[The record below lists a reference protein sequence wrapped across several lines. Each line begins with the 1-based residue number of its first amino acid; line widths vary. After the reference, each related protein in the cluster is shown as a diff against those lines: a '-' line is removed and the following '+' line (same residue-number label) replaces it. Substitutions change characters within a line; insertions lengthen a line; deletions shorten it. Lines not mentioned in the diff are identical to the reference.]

1 MPHQAYVEDAP
12 DYDDPP
18 HAPTPP
24 SAVPNNRDNVFDY
37 MVDEDQTNSPKI
49 QFSRK
54 SKEEMAMKNGAPSVF
69 SDSRASSR
77 SGYRNNEERVHSQ
90 DYSENGFS
98 YGTEPVNP
106 RPYNDVNASYASL
119 DIMTPSAKATKLRLE
134 GKERP
139 SVGHS
144 RQNSGSEKKRKRG
157 QTDQNGMENDTPM
170 ADVDGQLVT
179 AENTPSVK
187 HSGLTGG
194 LSKMMS
200 EENEAF
206 PFPKSPPH
214 NDRDRA
220 RGRDR
225 ASRRTDKYEEPA
237 SPLKKS
243 RSSRDDP
250 GLGISIKGR
259 AVKALSMVGGVLL
272 PAPPQDANTSKTRRR
287 ASSSDHDRNHDR
299 GREGEKRE
307 RKKHKA
313 HRHNGTAS
321 GNIRHERRRGSD
333 ASPEAQRRKL
343 KAIEYRKLSDSGTD
357 SEDDKN
363 KDPSQMVVFGAEEK
377 QRRRCN
383 SFLSNIPGTDS
394 EKGYSIHKAL
404 KRWHK
409 QSDVKSSTSKV
420 EEEQEL
426 WRGLRLRK
434 NDRGEIVVSF

>member
-1 MPHQAYVEDAP
+1 
-12 DYDDPP
+12 
-18 HAPTPP
+18 
-24 SAVPNNRDNVFDY
+24 
-37 MVDEDQTNSPKI
+37 MVDEGTPDNPKI
-49 QFSRK
+49 QFSKK
-54 SKEEMAMKNGAPSVF
+54 SGEEMAMKNGAPSVF

-106 RPYNDVNASYASL
+106 RPYNHVNPSYASL
-119 DIMTPSAKATKLRLE
+119 DFMTPSARATKLRLE

-139 SVGHS
+139 SLGHS
-144 RQNSGSEKKRKRG
+144 RQSSGSEKKRKRG
-157 QTDQNGMENDTPM
+157 QTDSNGAGSDTPM

-194 LSKMMS
+194 LNKMMS

-206 PFPKSPPH
+206 PFPKSPPY
-214 NDRDRA
+214 DDRERTRSRDR
-220 RGRDR
+220 G
-225 ASRRTDKYEEPA
+225 SRRTDKYEEPA

-243 RSSRDDP
+243 RVSKDDP

-259 AVKALSMVGGVLL
+259 AIKALSVVGGALL
-272 PAPPQDANTSKTRRR
+272 PAPHQEPNTSKTRRR

-307 RKKHKA
+307 RKKHKV

-343 KAIEYRKLSDSGTD
+343 KAIEYRKNSDSGSD
-357 SEDDKN
+357 SEDDRTKE
-363 KDPSQMVVFGAEEK
+363 DPSQMVVFGAEEK

-394 EKGYSIHKAL
+394 EKGYSVHKAL

-409 QSDVKSSTSKV
+409 QSDVKSSTSKL

-434 NDRGEIVVSF
+434 NDRGEIVVSLHFSD

>member
-1 MPHQAYVEDAP
+1 MPHQAYVEEVP
-12 DYDDPP
+12 DYEDPP

-24 SAVPNNRDNVFDY
+24 SAVPNNRDSVFDY
-37 MVDEDQTNSPKI
+37 MVDEGTPDTPKI
-49 QFSRK
+49 QFSKK
-54 SKEEMAMKNGAPSVF
+54 SREEMAMKNGAPSVF

-90 DYSENGFS
+90 DYTENGFS

-106 RPYNDVNASYASL
+106 RPYNDVNPSSASL
-119 DIMTPSAKATKLRLE
+119 DFMTPIARATKLRLE
-134 GKERP
+134 GKDRP

-157 QTDQNGMENDTPM
+157 QTDPNGTDTPM

-194 LSKMMS
+194 LNKMMS

-214 NDRDRA
+214 DERDRMRDRDR
-220 RGRDR
+220 G
-225 ASRRTDKYEEPA
+225 SRRAEKYEEPA

-243 RSSRDDP
+243 RFSKDDP

-259 AVKALSMVGGVLL
+259 AVKALSMVGGALL
-272 PAPPQDANTSKTRRR
+272 PPPQQEPNTSKTRRR

-307 RKKHKA
+307 RKKHKV

-321 GNIRHERRRGSD
+321 GNIRHDRRRGSD

-343 KAIEYRKLSDSGTD
+343 KAIDYRKHSESGSD
-357 SEDDKN
+357 SEDDRK
-363 KDPSQMVVFGAEEK
+363 KDTSQMVVFGAEEK

-383 SFLSNIPGTDS
+383 LFLSNIPGADS

-409 QSDVKSSTSKV
+409 QSDVKSSTFKV